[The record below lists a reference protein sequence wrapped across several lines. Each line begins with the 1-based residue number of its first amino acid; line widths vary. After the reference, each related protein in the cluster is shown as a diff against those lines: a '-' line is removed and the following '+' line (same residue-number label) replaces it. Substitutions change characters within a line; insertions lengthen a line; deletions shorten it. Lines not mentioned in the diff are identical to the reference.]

1 MNVMHRPLLPCYIES
16 SSEVVRCMSEDISVQ
31 TQLKLRPWGKQK
43 LCEDMNTRHW
53 MGLVYPSGVI
63 DPCILDYAE
72 NYIFLKGNACKWH
85 KKDLDTHLSGRVR
98 MQHMQRSG
106 FYYQHYKI
114 TKWKYKAGLPNT
126 ILIIYCFLTLLM
138 IPCFVVPGYYMI
150 VGHMSSAFDSHNYH
164 RTVNNLKIR

>member
-1 MNVMHRPLLPCYIES
+1 MGKTKAVWRHEHQTLNGTCLPIWSHRSLYIRLS
-16 SSEVVRCMSEDISVQ
+16 W
-31 TQLKLRPWGKQK
+31 KL
-43 LCEDMNTRHW
+43 
-53 MGLVYPSGVI
+53 
-63 DPCILDYAE
+63 
-72 NYIFLKGNACKWH
+72 YILKGNASKWH